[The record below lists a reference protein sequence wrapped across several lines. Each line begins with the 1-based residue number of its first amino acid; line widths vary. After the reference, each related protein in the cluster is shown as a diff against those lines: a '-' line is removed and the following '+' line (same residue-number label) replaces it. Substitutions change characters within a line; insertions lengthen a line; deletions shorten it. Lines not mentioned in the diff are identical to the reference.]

1 LSDQNEAKKSQF
13 QNFVN
18 LIFWVILLFLKS
30 VLSVIPTIMWVLSC
44 AVSLAITRPWIE
56 AFEGDQEFIIIGVFT
71 ITAVGIIWVF
81 ALSYQWLTNKFS

>member
-1 LSDQNEAKKSQF
+1 MSDQNEAKKSQF

-56 AFEGDQEFIIIGVFT
+56 AFEGDQEFNHWSFYYNCGWNYLGFRAFIPM
-71 ITAVGIIWVF
+71 A
-81 ALSYQWLTNKFS
+81 N

>member
-1 LSDQNEAKKSQF
+1 
-13 QNFVN
+13 
-18 LIFWVILLFLKS
+18 
-30 VLSVIPTIMWVLSC
+30 MWVLSC